1 MAKFVLITQPPQLAD
16 LVSYLHTQPLV
27 AVDTESDSLYS
38 YFEKV
43 CLLQITAGDTDYIV
57 DPLSVDIT
65 PMESV
70 FASDGIEKIFHAA
83 EYDIM
88 TLRRDYGFQFNHI
101 FDTMIAARILGWPKY
116 GLGHILQ
123 TVFQVKPDKKFQQY
137 NWGQRPLS
145 PQSLRYAQMDTHYL
159 APLRAIQF
167 EELKAANRLEEAVA
181 AFKRMTLAKTLP
193 KTFDPLDFW
202 RIKGARLLSP
212 AQQSTLQ
219 ALFVFR
225 DEIARR
231 LDRPPFKVLN
241 DNVLYD
247 LVVECPQTIIELK
260 KSKGLSVSLLA
271 QYGPQMLALLRASHP
286 EGAPA
291 HSQSRW
297 SEREL
302 DEDESI
308 RYEHLRNWRN
318 HLAETRGVE
327 PGVILSNNV
336 LKAIA
341 KANPHSI
348 TQLKEE
354 AILGNWQYQTYAAA
368 LIDELKRCPV

>member
-1 MAKFVLITQPPQLAD
+1 MAKFILITQSTQLAD
-16 LVSYLHTQPLV
+16 LVSYLNTQPV
-27 AVDTESDSLYS
+27 IAVDTESDSLYS

-43 CLLQITAGDTDYIV
+43 CLLQITAGDTDYII
-57 DPLSVDIT
+57 DPLAVDVT
-65 PMESV
+65 PMAPL
-70 FASDGIEKIFHAA
+70 FASTGVEKIFHAA

-88 TLRRDYGFQFNHI
+88 TLRRDYGFQFNNI

-145 PQSLRYAQMDTHYL
+145 SQALRYAQMDTHYL
-159 APLRAIQF
+159 AQLRVIQIG
-167 EELKAANRLEEAVA
+167 ELKAANRLEEAVA
-181 AFKRMTLAKTLP
+181 AFKRMTFARTLP

-212 AQQSTLQ
+212 SQQSTLQ

-231 LDRPPFKVLN
+231 LDRPPFKVIN
-241 DNVLYD
+241 DDILFD
-247 LVVECPQTIIELK
+247 LVVERPQTMAELTR
-260 KSKGLSVSLLA
+260 SKGLGTLLLN
-271 QYGPQMLALLRASHP
+271 QHGPELLALLNAVHP

-291 HSQSRW
+291 HSPSRW
-297 SEREL
+297 AEHEM
-302 DEDESI
+302 DEDDSV

-341 KANPHSI
+341 RANPHSI
-348 TQLKEE
+348 AQLKEI
-354 AILGNWQYQTYAAA
+354 AILENWQYQTYASA
-368 LIDELKRCPV
+368 LVDELKCCPV

>member
-1 MAKFVLITQPPQLAD
+1 MAKFILITQPAQLTD
-16 LVSYLHTQPLV
+16 LVSYLNTQTLV

-65 PMESV
+65 PLEPI
-70 FASDGIEKIFHAA
+70 FASAGIEKIFHAA

-88 TLRRDYGFQFNHI
+88 TLRRDYGFQFNNI

-145 PQSLRYAQMDTHYL
+145 SQALRYAQMDTHYL
-159 APLRAIQF
+159 AQLRTIQF

-181 AFKRMTLAKTLP
+181 AFKRMAFARTLP

-231 LDRPPFKVLN
+231 FDRPPFKIIN
-241 DNVLYD
+241 DNILYD
-247 LVVECPQTIIELK
+247 LVVECPQTLVELK
-260 KSKGLSVSLLA
+260 KSRGLSASLLN
-271 QYGPQMLALLRASHP
+271 QYGSHLLALLRAVHP

-291 HSQSRW
+291 HFPSRW
-297 SEREL
+297 SEKDL
-302 DEDESI
+302 DEDDSI
-308 RYEHLRNWRN
+308 RYEYLRNWRN

-341 KANPHSI
+341 KANPQSI

-354 AILGNWQYQTYAAA
+354 AILGNWQYQTYASA